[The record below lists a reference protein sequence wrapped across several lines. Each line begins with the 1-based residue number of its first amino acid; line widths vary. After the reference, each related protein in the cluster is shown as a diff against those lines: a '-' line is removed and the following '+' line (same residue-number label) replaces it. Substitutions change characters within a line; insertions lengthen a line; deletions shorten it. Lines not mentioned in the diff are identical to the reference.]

1 MSEVFSTDDY
11 AVLGDDTTSSPAF
24 GGDTG
29 ASGAPFSY
37 IGMVI
42 MDTVSDTEEKVKAIY
57 GQDTSWVQHSGYILR
72 AGTDVTPNSNV
83 KDGGSDDATLVKHKH
98 TFTGTA
104 VNTGTVSANHT
115 HGGFNNAGNF
125 FYLDNAYA
133 NEITA
138 ALNTKSGNAWGGN
151 PKGRGSATG
160 TISANH
166 THSVTAAGT
175 ISEEGSA
182 ATNANLPSYKN
193 VYTWERI
200 G

>member
-11 AVLGDDTTSSPAF
+11 AVLGDDNTSSPAF

-72 AGTDVTPNSNV
+72 AGTDVTPNNNV

-104 VNTGTVSANHT
+104 VNTGTVSADHSHYSDLTAVSASYGAQHNSGSYAGRLKVN
-115 HGGFNNAGNF
+115 GGQQ
-125 FYLDNAYA
+125 Y
-133 NEITA
+133 T
-138 ALNTKSGNAWGGN
+138 SG
-151 PKGRGSATG
+151 
-160 TISANH
+160 ISANH
-166 THSVTAAGT
+166 THSVTAKGT

>member
-37 IGMVI
+37 VGMVI

-104 VNTGTVSANHT
+104 VNTGTVSANHQHAYDRAGT
-115 HGGFNNAGNF
+115 VHVGSGGGWGSNGR
-125 FYLDNAYA
+125 AY
-133 NEITA
+133 NDTY
-138 ALNTKSGNAWGGN
+138 TSTW
-151 PKGRGSATG
+151 SG

-166 THSVTAAGT
+166 THSVTAKGT